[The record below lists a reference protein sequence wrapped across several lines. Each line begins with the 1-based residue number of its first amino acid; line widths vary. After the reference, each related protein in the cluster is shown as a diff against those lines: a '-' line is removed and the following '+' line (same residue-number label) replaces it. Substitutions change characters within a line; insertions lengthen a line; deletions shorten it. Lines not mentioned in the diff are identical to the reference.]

1 MFNSWQVTAPPHE
14 APESNIITRMMAS
27 PESLLVLSLIKGNIA
42 QAADVIKV
50 WISKRFFFFCGFM
63 SRPQLS
69 AFSTP
74 LMNAQRLI

>member
-50 WISKRFFFFCGFM
+50 WISKRFFFFAVSCQGHSF
-63 SRPQLS
+63 LH
-69 AFSTP
+69 F
-74 LMNAQRLI
+74 LHH

>member
-50 WISKRFFFFCGFM
+50 WISKRFFFFFAVSCQGQSF
-63 SRPQLS
+63 LH
-69 AFSTP
+69 F
-74 LMNAQRLI
+74 LHH